1 MCKDYIEFHCAAI
14 WILVNLQSRAKS
26 LAVMLNNINA
36 LIESQSVTCM
46 PFDRW
51 KSKKDERVK
60 KGTSINDRRHIL
72 LWSESLYY
80 YFYVRILYEYVC
92 KFIKCSVRARF
103 GLALVWQY
111 DLLLTWAQIFMAIKE
126 RISNKERKHVRVH
139 MAADDRMV
147 ILPRA
152 MTLIWWRFSAVSSE
166 TNPLLMVLV
175 ESYDEYWN

>member
-1 MCKDYIEFHCAAI
+1 MPNNFAQLINRFFILCAKPKFLPDNSCNTTCMCKDYIEFHCARLFEFWPI
-14 WILVNLQSRAKS
+14 YNRAKS

-92 KFIKCSVRARF
+92 VCV
-103 GLALVWQY
+103 
-111 DLLLTWAQIFMAIKE
+111 QI
-126 RISNKERKHVRVH
+126 
-139 MAADDRMV
+139 
-147 ILPRA
+147 
-152 MTLIWWRFSAVSSE
+152 
-166 TNPLLMVLV
+166 
-175 ESYDEYWN
+175 Y